1 MRGIVVGVNG
11 SAESDEALDWAMG
24 EAASAAAPLTVVMVA
39 AGAGKGAD
47 AAAHEVALAPVREE
61 AQALLAASRVRTGLD
76 VDGSVV
82 ARPGPAADAL
92 LELGADADMLVL
104 GRRRRGR
111 LGRAVL
117 GSVSTTVVEHARVP
131 VTVVRHGD
139 PAPDADGA
147 ADDAEP
153 AADAGPPRVVVG
165 VDTSGPSVAALR
177 HACQVA
183 DRTGASIDAVF
194 AWQITTLAPLPGSWG
209 WAPPIEDYEVFAAES
224 LAEAVRAAGV
234 TVPPERLTRRVVHGQ
249 AAKQLVAAAQGAER
263 LVVGARG
270 LGGFDKLLLGS
281 VSRQVLDFAPCPV
294 TVVRG

>member
-24 EAASAAAPLTVVMVA
+24 EAASAAVPLTLVMVA

-47 AAAHEVALAPVREE
+47 AAAHEAALAPVRVE
-61 AQALLAASRVRTGLD
+61 AQALLDASRTRTGLD

-111 LGRAVL
+111 VGRAVL

-139 PAPDADGA
+139 PEGA
-147 ADDAEP
+147 AEDAAP

-177 HACQVA
+177 HACQLA
-183 DRTGASIDAVF
+183 GRTGASIDAVF

-209 WAPPIEDYEVFAAES
+209 WAPPVDDYEKFAAES

-234 TVPPERLTRRVVHGQ
+234 TLPPERLTRRVVHGQ
-249 AAKQLVAAAQGAER
+249 AAKQLVLAAQGAER

-270 LGGFDKLLLGS
+270 LGGFDRLLLGS

>member
-11 SAESDEALDWAMG
+11 SAEAEEALDWAVR
-24 EAASAAAPLTVVMVA
+24 EAASAAVPLTLVMVA

-47 AAAHEVALAPVREE
+47 PAAHEAALAPVREE
-61 AQALLAASRVRTGLD
+61 GRTLLAAARARTGLD

-82 ARPGPAADAL
+82 AAPGPAADRL

-117 GSVSTTVVEHARVP
+117 GSVSTTVVEHADVP

-139 PAPDADGA
+139 PSAAPED
-147 ADDAEP
+147 ETTSQ
-153 AADAGPPRVVVG
+153 DAGAPRIVVG
-165 VDTSGPSVAALR
+165 VDTSPPSVAALR
-177 HACQVA
+177 HACEVA
-183 DRTGASIDAVF
+183 DRSGATIDAVF

-209 WAPPIEDYEVFAAES
+209 WAPPIDDYEKFASES
-224 LAEAVRAAGV
+224 LAAAVRAAGV
-234 TVPPERLTRRVVHGQ
+234 TLPPDRLIRRVVHGQ

-270 LGGFDKLLLGS
+270 LGGFDRLLLGS

>member
-11 SAESDEALDWAMG
+11 SVESDEALDWALR
-24 EAASAAAPLTVVMVA
+24 EAAAAAVPLTLVMVD

-47 AAAHEVALAPVREE
+47 AAAHEAALAPVREE
-61 AQALLAASRVRTGLD
+61 AQGLLDAARARTGVK
-76 VDGSVV
+76 VDGTV
-82 ARPGPAADAL
+82 AALPGPAADRL

-117 GSVSTTVVEHARVP
+117 GSVSTTVVEHAVVP
-131 VTVVRHGD
+131 VTVVRHGN
-139 PAPDADGA
+139 PDGA
-147 ADDAEP
+147 PEDDVPAET
-153 AADAGPPRVVVG
+153 APRIVVG
-165 VDTSGPSVAALR
+165 VDTSAPSVAALR
-177 HACQVA
+177 HACEVA

-209 WAPPIEDYEVFAAES
+209 WAPPVDDYEKFAADS

-234 TVPPERLTRRVVHGQ
+234 TLPPERLTRRVVHGQ
-249 AAKQLVAAAQGAER
+249 AAKQLVVAAQGAER

-270 LGGFDKLLLGS
+270 LGGFDRLLLGS

>member
-11 SAESDEALDWAMG
+11 SVESDEALDWALR
-24 EAASAAAPLTVVMVA
+24 EAAAAAVPLTLVMVD

-47 AAAHEVALAPVREE
+47 AAAHEAALAPVREE
-61 AQALLAASRVRTGLD
+61 AQGLLDAARARTGVD
-76 VDGSVV
+76 VDGTVS
-82 ARPGPAADAL
+82 ALPGPAADRL

-117 GSVSTTVVEHARVP
+117 GSVSTTVVEHAVVP
-131 VTVVRHGD
+131 VTVVRHGN
-139 PAPDADGA
+139 PDGA
-147 ADDAEP
+147 PEDDVPAE
-153 AADAGPPRVVVG
+153 AAPRIVVG
-165 VDTSGPSVAALR
+165 VDTSAPSVAALR
-177 HACQVA
+177 HACEVA
-183 DRTGASIDAVF
+183 GRTGASIDAVF

-209 WAPPIEDYEVFAAES
+209 WAPPVDDYEKFAADS

-234 TVPPERLTRRVVHGQ
+234 TLPPERLTRRVVHGQ
-249 AAKQLVAAAQGAER
+249 AAKQLVLAAQGAER

-270 LGGFDKLLLGS
+270 LGGFDRLLLGS

>member
-11 SAESDEALDWAMG
+11 SVESDEALDWAVR
-24 EAASAAAPLTVVMVA
+24 EAASAGVPLTLVMVA

-47 AAAHEVALAPVREE
+47 AAAHEAALAPVRDE
-61 AQALLAASRVRTGLD
+61 AQGLLDAARARTGVD
-76 VDGSVV
+76 VEGAVV
-82 ARPGPAADAL
+82 AAPGPAADRL
-92 LELGADADMLVL
+92 LEHGADADMLVL

-111 LGRAVL
+111 IGRAVL
-117 GSVSTTVVEHARVP
+117 GSVSTAVVEHAVVP
-131 VTVVRHGD
+131 VTVVRHGNPD
-139 PAPDADGA
+139 GSPEDDVPAEAT
-147 ADDAEP
+147 
-153 AADAGPPRVVVG
+153 PRIVVG
-165 VDTSGPSVAALR
+165 VDTSAPSVAALR

-183 DRTGASIDAVF
+183 GRTGASIDAVF

-209 WAPPIEDYEVFAAES
+209 WAPPVDDYEKFAADS
-224 LAEAVRAAGV
+224 LAEAVRSAGV
-234 TVPPERLTRRVVHGQ
+234 TLPPERLTRRVAHGQ

-270 LGGFDKLLLGS
+270 LGGFDRLLLGS

>member
-11 SAESDEALDWAMG
+11 SAESDEALDWAVG
-24 EAASAAAPLTVVMVA
+24 EAASAAVPLTVVMVT
-39 AGAGKGAD
+39 AGAGKGAT
-47 AAAHEVALAPVREE
+47 AAAHEVALAPAREE
-61 AQALLAASRVRTGLD
+61 AQGLLDAARARTGLE

-92 LELGADADMLVL
+92 LELGEDADMLVL

-139 PAPDADGA
+139 PDGEAGDAA
-147 ADDAEP
+147 ADDEA
-153 AADAGPPRVVVG
+153 PRIVVG
-165 VDTSGPSVAALR
+165 VDTSAPSVAALR
-177 HACQVA
+177 HACEVA
-183 DRTGASIDAVF
+183 ARTGASVEAIF

-209 WAPPIEDYEVFAAES
+209 WAPPIEDYEKFATDS
-224 LAEAVRAAGV
+224 LAEAVRAAGS
-234 TVPPERLTRRVVHGQ
+234 TLPPERLVRRIAHGQ
-249 AAKQLVAAAQGAER
+249 AAKQLVLAAQGAER

-270 LGGFDKLLLGS
+270 LGGFDRLLLGS
-281 VSRQVLDFAPCPV
+281 VSRQVLDFGPCPV

>member
-11 SAESDEALDWAMG
+11 SVESDEALDWAAR
-24 EAASAAAPLTVVMVA
+24 EAASGGVPLTVVMVA

-47 AAAHEVALAPVREE
+47 AAAHEAALAPVRAE
-61 AQALLAASRVRTGLD
+61 AQGLLDASLARTGLD
-76 VDGSVV
+76 VEGAVV
-82 ARPGPAADAL
+82 AAPGPAADRL
-92 LELGADADMLVL
+92 LEHGEDADMLVL

-131 VTVVRHGD
+131 VTVVRHGG
-139 PAPDADGA
+139 PDGA
-147 ADDAEP
+147 LEEDAP
-153 AADAGPPRVVVG
+153 AEATPRIVVG
-165 VDTSGPSVAALR
+165 VDTSAPSVAALR
-177 HACQVA
+177 HACEVA
-183 DRTGASIDAVF
+183 GRTGASIDALF

-209 WAPPIEDYEVFAAES
+209 WAPPVDDYEKFASDS

-234 TVPPERLTRRVVHGQ
+234 TLPPERLNRRVVHGQ
-249 AAKQLVAAAQGAER
+249 AAKQLVVAAQGAER

-270 LGGFDKLLLGS
+270 LGGFDRLLLGS
-281 VSRQVLDFAPCPV
+281 VSRQVLDYAPCPV

>member
-1 MRGIVVGVNG
+1 MRGIVVGING
-11 SAESDEALDWAMG
+11 SAESDEALDWALR
-24 EAASAAAPLTVVMVA
+24 EAASAALPLTVVTVA

-47 AAAHEVALAPVREE
+47 PAAHEAALAPVHAE
-61 AQALLAASRVRTGLD
+61 AQALLDAARARTGVD
-76 VDGSVV
+76 VDRTVT
-82 ARPGPAADAL
+82 ALPGPAADRL

-117 GSVSTTVVEHARVP
+117 GSVSTTVVEHAVVP
-131 VTVVRHGD
+131 VTVVRHGN
-139 PAPDADGA
+139 PVGAPE
-147 ADDAEP
+147 DDVPAEP
-153 AADAGPPRVVVG
+153 SPRIVVG
-165 VDTSGPSVAALR
+165 VDTSVPSVAALR
-177 HACQVA
+177 HACAVA
-183 DRTGASIDAVF
+183 GRTGASIDAVF

-209 WAPPIEDYEVFAAES
+209 WAPPVDDYEKFAADS

-234 TVPPERLTRRVVHGQ
+234 TLPPERLNRRVVHGQ

-270 LGGFDKLLLGS
+270 LGGFDRLLLGS

>member
-11 SAESDEALDWAMG
+11 SAESDEALDWAMR
-24 EAASAAAPLTVVMVA
+24 EAASAAVPLTLVMVA

-47 AAAHEVALAPVREE
+47 AAAHEAALAPEHEE
-61 AQALLAASRVRTGLD
+61 AQGLLDAARARTGLD
-76 VDGSVV
+76 VEGTVT
-82 ARPGPAADAL
+82 AAPGPAADRL
-92 LELGADADMLVL
+92 LELGSDADMLVL

-117 GSVSTTVVEHARVP
+117 GSVSTTVVEHAGVP

-139 PAPDADGA
+139 PDGA
-147 ADDAEP
+147 AEDDVPAE
-153 AADAGPPRVVVG
+153 ATPRIVVG
-165 VDTSGPSVAALR
+165 VDTSTPSVAALR

-183 DRTGASIDAVF
+183 ARTGASIDAVF

-209 WAPPIEDYEVFAAES
+209 WAPPVDDYEKFAADS
-224 LAEAVRAAGV
+224 LAEAVRSAGV
-234 TVPPERLTRRVVHGQ
+234 TLPPERLTRRVVHGQ
-249 AAKQLVAAAQGAER
+249 AAKQLVAAAHGAER

-270 LGGFDKLLLGS
+270 LGGFDRLLLGS

>member
-24 EAASAAAPLTVVMVA
+24 EAASASVPLTVVMVA

-47 AAAHEVALAPVREE
+47 AAAHEVALAPVRAE
-61 AQALLAASRVRTGLD
+61 AQGMLDAARARTGLD
-76 VDGSVV
+76 VEGSVV
-82 ARPGPAADAL
+82 AAPGPAADAL

-139 PAPDADGA
+139 PDGA
-147 ADDAEP
+147 PEDGTETEGDT
-153 AADAGPPRVVVG
+153 PRIVVG
-165 VDTSGPSVAALR
+165 VDTSAPSVAALK
-177 HACQVA
+177 HACEVA
-183 DRTGASIDAVF
+183 ARTGASVDAIF

-209 WAPPIEDYEVFAAES
+209 WAPPIDDYEKFAAES
-224 LAEAVRAAGV
+224 LAEAVRAAGA
-234 TVPPERLTRRVVHGQ
+234 TLPPERLVRRVVHGQ
-249 AAKQLVAAAQGAER
+249 AAKQLVLAAQGAER

-270 LGGFDKLLLGS
+270 LGGFDRLLLGS
-281 VSRQVLDFAPCPV
+281 VSRQVLDFGPCPV

>member
-11 SAESDEALDWAMG
+11 SVESDEALDWALR
-24 EAASAAAPLTVVMVA
+24 EAAAAAVPLTLVVVD

-47 AAAHEVALAPVREE
+47 AAAHEAALAPVREE
-61 AQALLAASRVRTGLD
+61 AQVLLDAARARTGVD
-76 VDGSVV
+76 VDGTV
-82 ARPGPAADAL
+82 AALPGPAADRL

-117 GSVSTTVVEHARVP
+117 GSVSTTVVEHAVVP
-131 VTVVRHGD
+131 VTVVRHGN
-139 PAPDADGA
+139 PDGA
-147 ADDAEP
+147 PEDDVPAE
-153 AADAGPPRVVVG
+153 AAPRIVVG
-165 VDTSGPSVAALR
+165 VDTSAPSVAALR
-177 HACQVA
+177 HACEVA
-183 DRTGASIDAVF
+183 GRTGASIDAVF

-209 WAPPIEDYEVFAAES
+209 WAPPVDDYEKFAADS

-234 TVPPERLTRRVVHGQ
+234 TLPPERLTRRVVHGQ
-249 AAKQLVAAAQGAER
+249 AAKQLVLAAQGAER

-270 LGGFDKLLLGS
+270 LGGFDRLLLGS

>member
-11 SAESDEALDWAMG
+11 SVESDEALDWALR
-24 EAASAAAPLTVVMVA
+24 EAATAAVPLTVVMVA

-47 AAAHEVALAPVREE
+47 AAAHEAALAPVREE
-61 AQALLAASRVRTGLD
+61 AQGLLDAARARTGTD
-76 VDGSVV
+76 VDGNV
-82 ARPGPAADAL
+82 AALPGPAADRL

-117 GSVSTTVVEHARVP
+117 GSVSTAVVEHAVVP
-131 VTVVRHGD
+131 VTVVRHGN
-139 PAPDADGA
+139 P
-147 ADDAEP
+147 
-153 AADAGPPRVVVG
+153 AGPDGEEDVPAEETPRIVVG
-165 VDTSGPSVAALR
+165 VDTSAPSVAALR
-177 HACQVA
+177 HACEVA
-183 DRTGASIDAVF
+183 GRTGASIDAVF

-209 WAPPIEDYEVFAAES
+209 WAPPVDDYEKFAADS

-234 TVPPERLTRRVVHGQ
+234 TLPPERLQRRVVHGQ
-249 AAKQLVAAAQGAER
+249 AAKQLVLAAQGAER

-270 LGGFDKLLLGS
+270 LGGFDRLLLGS

>member
-11 SAESDEALDWAMG
+11 SAESDEALDWALR
-24 EAASAAAPLTVVMVA
+24 EAAGAAAPLTLVMVA

-47 AAAHEVALAPVREE
+47 AAAHEAALAPVREE
-61 AQALLAASRVRTGLD
+61 AERLLDAARARTGVD
-76 VDGSVV
+76 VDGTV
-82 ARPGPAADAL
+82 AALPGPAADRL

-117 GSVSTTVVEHARVP
+117 GSVSTTVVEHAVVP
-131 VTVVRHGD
+131 VTVVRHGSPD
-139 PAPDADGA
+139 GTPENDVPA
-147 ADDAEP
+147 ETT
-153 AADAGPPRVVVG
+153 PRIVVG
-165 VDTSGPSVAALR
+165 VDTSAPSVAALR
-177 HACQVA
+177 HACEIA
-183 DRTGASIDAVF
+183 GRTGASIDAVF

-209 WAPPIEDYEVFAAES
+209 WAPPVDDYEKFAADS
-224 LAEAVRAAGV
+224 LAEAVRSAGV
-234 TVPPERLTRRVVHGQ
+234 TLPPERLNRRVVHGQ

-270 LGGFDKLLLGS
+270 LGGFDRLLLGS